1 MIAIGLGCRRGVEAE
16 EVVALVREAMG
27 VLSPPSLRGG
37 AAQMTKIGGLFT
49 LADKHDEAGLAESA
63 RKLGLPL
70 VFLDRAVLA
79 LVAGEARSCSRRVEE
94 MFGLPGIAETA
105 ALAGAGQ
112 GAVLLVP
119 RMASAAATCAIAGP
133 SGGRA

>member
-1 MIAIGLGCRRGVEAE
+1 MMAIGLGCRRDTAGD
-16 EVVALVREAMG
+16 EVVALVQEAIALLKG
-27 VLSPPSLRGG
+27 SPVRP
-37 AAQMTKIGGLFT
+37 AGLFT
-49 LADKHDEAGLAESA
+49 LADKRGEAGLAEAA
-63 RKLGLPL
+63 RTLGLPL

-119 RMASAAATCAIAGP
+119 RVASAAVTCAIAGP
-133 SGGRA
+133 AGARP